1 MLKLDEAQIQQFL
14 EEGFLIVPKVF
25 ECDAFNGVVNE
36 INQMIDEIAFNLVEK
51 GIIKDVF
58 SSSPFLTRLIQLE
71 SVYPGFSVQLHTMA
85 AGKLR
90 PELAKLMGNELVLD
104 IVQNLFQKV
113 QKDGNVVYPDIGGH
127 PEWNIRCKV
136 PKNILFDVPWHQD
149 TAYLESGNENYQ
161 QITLWIPLVDVSE
174 FNGTLQIIKNSPK
187 KDRDSKNFVYSH
199 HIEKNKDVEH
209 KESWYVYIKDEDLPL
224 DRIVT
229 CNIHKGDAVFFT
241 NLTPHRSLPNRS
253 HSIRWTIDFRYMK
266 IGDPSG
272 FSGLGDKCIPLRT
285 KENRQIP
292 IDLSVWG
299 SEPILMGGSS
309 DKDKEKASES
319 DHAIEGPWL
328 ERWIQKPS

>member
-136 PKNILFDVPWHQD
+136 PKNI
-149 TAYLESGNENYQ
+149 
-161 QITLWIPLVDVSE
+161 
-174 FNGTLQIIKNSPK
+174 
-187 KDRDSKNFVYSH
+187 
-199 HIEKNKDVEH
+199 
-209 KESWYVYIKDEDLPL
+209 
-224 DRIVT
+224 
-229 CNIHKGDAVFFT
+229 HKGDAVFFT